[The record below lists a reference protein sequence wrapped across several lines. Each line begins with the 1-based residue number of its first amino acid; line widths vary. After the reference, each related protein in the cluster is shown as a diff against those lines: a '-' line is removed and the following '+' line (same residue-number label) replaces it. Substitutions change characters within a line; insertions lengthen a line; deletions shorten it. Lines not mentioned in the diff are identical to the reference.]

1 MLPFLNPLL
10 PLSLSLSLLGFGL
23 LRGAKALAFV
33 FGVRDLGKRL
43 EDLYA
48 DFALVKW
55 PKQPRGVCAHTH
67 THTACLSMC
76 VSVVGE

>member
-1 MLPFLNPLL
+1 M
-10 PLSLSLSLLGFGL
+10 
-23 LRGAKALAFV
+23 
-33 FGVRDLGKRL
+33 FGVRDSGKRL

-67 THTACLSMC
+67 THTKHAGVC
-76 VSVVGE
+76 VSVYWVSNLGFN